1 MSGTGLD
8 KVGWWWCGTWC
19 LWRKKKGRIFQAV
32 KATVR
37 FISANKAQGLGPHAP
52 PHVFS
57 IIDLLV
63 GHNTLSPH
71 VIVARSPEII
81 FRSRPPNTCAF
92 AYPLHVLQATVS
104 TWAWNVVG
112 KNKNNNFSKDL
123 RFIMRSKL
131 KKKINFCPSL
141 SRHLIVDNPVSEI
154 LIWRM
159 KKKNDCIHHYP

>member
-1 MSGTGLD
+1 M
-8 KVGWWWCGTWC
+8 
-19 LWRKKKGRIFQAV
+19 
-32 KATVR
+32 
-37 FISANKAQGLGPHAP
+37 
-52 PHVFS
+52 
-57 IIDLLV
+57 
-63 GHNTLSPH
+63 
-71 VIVARSPEII
+71 ARSPEII

-92 AYPLHVLQATVS
+92 AYPLNVLQATVS

-159 KKKNDCIHHYP
+159 KKKNDCIHHYPIVFGPGTLFQRLKSKDMHLKEKGWMIFPERKPFSFWDKEKAEWSVIL